1 MSSKPSSKAFE
12 LQVEKAFQQVDT
24 VHQLLC
30 GTLSRFL
37 KKRGET
43 VAADLISGV
52 FDAKESGHL
61 GTVEVQALS
70 CYFQLLNLAEEHVS
84 NEARLAREAANGVS
98 AEPGHWGVYLD
109 RLKRQGVSASE
120 VREAISALEV
130 EPVFTKHPTEAKRW
144 SVLRI
149 HSDIVELLVQRDGAR
164 TPFERDAFGRELD
177 ALIERLWMT
186 GELFPEKP
194 SVKDELENLMYHLTE
209 VLPVAQ
215 TRLDER
221 LAYAWRE
228 IWPDES
234 PLAWDSLPSLRVG
247 SWVGGDRD
255 GHPLV
260 TAEVTRDALSQLR
273 SSARR
278 MLADRLRDLGSRL
291 AFSAVQ
297 TPAPDA
303 LREVLKSFD
312 CTPGDEPW
320 RQYAEAL
327 ADQVDWIQTE
337 VLLLHLEALSKWL
350 ADSGAESLVQESVQ
364 PLIRFVG
371 SSGDCVARLDVRQN
385 SAFYERAMIQ
395 LMELAEIPR
404 AADFGSWKGEEK
416 RVFLESELE
425 NPRPLT
431 GKNVKLPEEAG
442 ETIAYLDV
450 LRERIESTGTEGIG
464 TLLVS
469 MTRSVED
476 LLIVHLLCKEA
487 GLVSWENGEM
497 RCLVPV
503 SPLFETYDDL
513 ERAPEIL
520 DDYLSNSVVR
530 RSLPVGGEGLP
541 VCMTMLGYSDSNKD
555 AGILA
560 SQWAL
565 QKAQRSLLKVG
576 DKHGVRVLFFHGR
589 GGTVSRGAGPMHRFL
604 EALPA
609 GALDAGLRVTEQ
621 GEVIGQKYNTP
632 ETAASHLETLF
643 AGAVGSRLLNQENSP
658 HPLFVKAM
666 EALAGH
672 SRSKYRALLED
683 EGFIDFYRQAT
694 PIDAIEHSRIGSR
707 PSRRTG
713 KPSLDDL
720 RAIPWV
726 FSWNQSRF
734 YLPGWY
740 GVGTGLETLR
750 NEDADAYQFTKEKLF
765 EYPFIKYVFYNV
777 ESSLSSSDEQWMKRY
792 GNLVVDEDLRERF
805 MGVILEERNR
815 SLSELEL
822 LMGGSVLERRP
833 RFWRT
838 LQKRQRPLDSLHA
851 EQIDLLKD
859 FRARSSDESDTVESM
874 LLLLNGIASGLRT
887 TG

>member
-1 MSSKPSSKAFE
+1 MASQSSSKAFE
-12 LQVEKAFQQVDT
+12 LQVEKAFQQVDS

-37 KKRGET
+37 QKRGES
-43 VAADLISGV
+43 VAASLISGC
-52 FDAKESGHL
+52 FEPENTGHL

-70 CYFQLLNLAEEHVS
+70 CYFQLLNLAEEHIS
-84 NEARLAREAANGVS
+84 NEARQEREATQGVS
-98 AEPGHWGVYLD
+98 AEPGHWGIYLD
-109 RLKRQGVSASE
+109 RLKQGGVPASD
-120 VREAISALEV
+120 VRAAIAALEV

-149 HSDIVELLVQRDGAR
+149 HSDIVKLLVQRDAAR

-194 SVKDELENLMYHLTE
+194 SVKDELENLLYHLTE

-228 IWPDES
+228 TWPDEP
-234 PLAWDSLPSLRVG
+234 PLEWGSLPKLRIG

-260 TAEVTRDALSQLR
+260 TAEVTREALSLLQF
-273 SSARR
+273 SARKV
-278 MLADRLRDLGSRL
+278 LTAGLRELGGEL

-297 TPAPDA
+297 TPAPKP
-303 LREVLKSFD
+303 LLTVLED
-312 CTPGDEPW
+312 LGCAPGDEPW
-320 RQYAEAL
+320 RAFAEAL
-327 ADQVDWIQTE
+327 ADRTE
-337 VLLLHLEALSKWL
+337 QMTPEALRHHLETLAKWL
-350 ADSGAESLVQESVQ
+350 SGSGAESLVEESVQ
-364 PLIRFVG
+364 PLIRFVA
-371 SSGDCVARLDVRQN
+371 SSGECVARLDVRQN
-385 SAFYERAMIQ
+385 SAFYERATTQ

-404 AADFGSWKGEEK
+404 ASDFANWKDDEK
-416 RVFLESELE
+416 RAFLESELE

-431 GKNVKLPEEAG
+431 GRSATLPDEAR
-442 ETIAYLDV
+442 ETIAYLSV
-450 LRERIESTGTEGIG
+450 LRERIESSGTEGVG

-487 GLVSWENGEM
+487 GLISWDNGEM
-497 RCLVPV
+497 RCLLPV

-513 ERAPEIL
+513 EQAPDIL
-520 DDYLSNSVVR
+520 EMYLENPVVR
-530 RSLPVGGEGLP
+530 RSLPIGGDGMP

-565 QKAQRSLLKVG
+565 QKAQRSLLEVG
-576 DKHGVRVLFFHGR
+576 GKHGVRILFFHGR

-604 EALPA
+604 EALPT

-621 GEVIGQKYNTP
+621 GEVIGQKYNSP

-643 AGAVGSRLLNQENSP
+643 AGALGSRLLNEESNPS
-658 HPLFVKAM
+658 PLFVKAM
-666 EALAGH
+666 EELASY
-672 SRSKYRALLED
+672 SRGKYRALLED
-683 EGFIDFYRQAT
+683 EGFIQFYRQAT

-740 GVGTGLETLR
+740 GVGTALETLCR
-750 NEDADAYQFTKEKLF
+750 DDAEAYQFIKDKLF
-765 EYPFIKYVFYNV
+765 EYPFLKYVFYNV

-792 GNLVVDEDLRERF
+792 GGLVEDKGLRERF
-805 MGVILEERNR
+805 METILEERER
-815 SLSELEL
+815 SLSELAL
-822 LMGGSVLERRP
+822 LMGGSVPERRP

-838 LQKRQRPLDSLHA
+838 LQKRQQPLDALHN
-851 EQIDLLKD
+851 EQIALLKD
-859 FRARSSDESDTVESM
+859 FRAGSGDETETVESM